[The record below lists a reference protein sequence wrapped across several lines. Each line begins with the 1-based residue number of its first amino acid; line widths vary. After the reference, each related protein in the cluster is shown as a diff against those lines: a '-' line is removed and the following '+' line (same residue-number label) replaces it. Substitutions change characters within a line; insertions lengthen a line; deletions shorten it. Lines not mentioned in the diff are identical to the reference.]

1 MKPGSHQAV
10 GATPATTFHH
20 TESCE
25 GMKMRA
31 GLKKVAVIG
40 QGYVGLPLALRAV
53 GAGFDVIGIEVDPG
67 RAGRL
72 AARDSYVEDVS
83 DRDLGEAFST
93 GRYAVSSDMA
103 DARGF
108 DIAVISVPT
117 PLTDGEP
124 DLTAVVSATTAL
136 APLVEPG
143 AVVVLES
150 TTYPGTTEEV
160 VGPLLDQGS
169 GLRAGHD
176 FALGYSPER
185 IDPGNAVWTLARTP
199 KLVSGINEYSRVR
212 VAEFFDAVI
221 DNTVVVAGTREA
233 ELAKLLENTFRS
245 VNIALINET
254 AMLAADLGIDI
265 WEVIRAADTKPFGF
279 MSFTP
284 GPGVGGHCLPIDP
297 IYLDWLSRH
306 KTGRPIGL
314 ITAANE
320 INRGMPGYVV
330 RRVGDTLKASD
341 KVLANSRI
349 LLLGLTYK
357 ANSADMRES
366 PAMDV
371 ALRLLEEGAEV
382 HAVDPHSSRYPVDPR
397 ITVVPLTADELSRA
411 DVTVLLTDHDCFD
424 YELIESAAQQVFD
437 SRNRLTGRHVER
449 I

>member
-1 MKPGSHQAV
+1 
-10 GATPATTFHH
+10 
-20 TESCE
+20 
-25 GMKMRA
+25 MRA

-53 GAGFDVIGIEVDPG
+53 GAGFDVMGIEVDTE
-67 RAGRL
+67 RANRL
-72 AARDSYVEDVS
+72 VACDSYIEDIS
-83 DRDLGEAFST
+83 DLDLGEAFST
-93 GRYAVSSDMA
+93 GRYAVSTDIA

-108 DIAVISVPT
+108 DVAVISVPT
-117 PLTDGEP
+117 PLTNGKP
-124 DLTAVVSATTAL
+124 DLSAVVSATTAL

-150 TTYPGTTEEV
+150 TTYPGTTEDV
-160 VGPLLDQGS
+160 VAPLLDQGS
-169 GLRAGHD
+169 GLIAGRD

-199 KLVSGINEYSRVR
+199 KLVSGINEYSRGK
-212 VAEFFDAVI
+212 VAEFFDAI
-221 DNTVVVAGTREA
+221 IENTVVVDGTREA

-245 VNIALINET
+245 VNIALINEI
-254 AMLAADLGIDI
+254 AMFAADMGIDI

-279 MSFTP
+279 MAFKP

-297 IYLDWLSRH
+297 IYLDWLSRQ
-306 KTGRPIGL
+306 KTGRSIGL
-314 ITAANE
+314 INLANE
-320 INRGMPGYVV
+320 INQGMPGYVV
-330 RRVGDTLKASD
+330 RRVGDALKAHD
-341 KVLANSRI
+341 KVLANSRV

-397 ITVVPLTADELSRA
+397 IAVVPLTEEELSQA
-411 DVTVLLTDHDCFD
+411 DVTILLTDHDCFD
-424 YELIESAAQQVFD
+424 YDLIESASQQVFD
-437 SRNRLTGRHVER
+437 TRNRIHGRHVER